1 MEIKGVIFDMDGLM
15 IDTEKHYNYYLCKAA
30 NELGFPMKREHALM
44 LRSLDERLA
53 GPLMQ
58 QYLGAG
64 YDHQSVLALY
74 RGYVNEYFSSHEIEV
89 KPGLFELLQYL
100 QKHHYITCVATATEK
115 NRACSFL
122 NKIGAAPYF
131 SYLCSGKDLE
141 HSKPAPDIYLKTA
154 AEMGLAP
161 ENCIA
166 LEDSPNGVRAAH
178 GAGCC
183 TIMVPDLTQPDEE
196 LRGMIFAKADTL
208 EAVIDIIETTVP
220 AE

>member
-1 MEIKGVIFDMDGLM
+1 
-15 IDTEKHYNYYLCKAA
+15 
-30 NELGFPMKREHALM
+30 
-44 LRSLDERLA
+44 
-53 GPLMQ
+53 
-58 QYLGAG
+58 
-64 YDHQSVLALY
+64 
-74 RGYVNEYFSSHEIEV
+74 
-89 KPGLFELLQYL
+89 
-100 QKHHYITCVATATEK
+100 
-115 NRACSFL
+115 
-122 NKIGAAPYF
+122 
-131 SYLCSGKDLE
+131 
-141 HSKPAPDIYLKTA
+141 
-154 AEMGLAP
+154 MGLAP